1 MLFHATQRLMTP
13 EALDFV
19 TQTSIAT
26 VKGFEERAP
35 KAEFRRV
42 LIVCCTDTCTRCC
55 CHKQVHEGGECLVAR
70 PPITPTGRQASGFR
84 QLRTPLCS
92 WSPCDSS

>member
-1 MLFHATQRLMTP
+1 MQRLMTP

-42 LIVCCTDTCTRCC
+42 HATLAYSLACAGAFPRCC
-55 CHKQVHEGGECLVAR
+55 QTV
-70 PPITPTGRQASGFR
+70 I
-84 QLRTPLCS
+84 LRRGLDSHPAAGSLETLC
-92 WSPCDSS
+92 